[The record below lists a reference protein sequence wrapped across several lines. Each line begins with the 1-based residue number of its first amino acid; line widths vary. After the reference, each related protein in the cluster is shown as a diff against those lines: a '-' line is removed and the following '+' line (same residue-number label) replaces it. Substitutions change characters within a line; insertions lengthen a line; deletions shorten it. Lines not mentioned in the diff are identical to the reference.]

1 MANPTAP
8 ASTPRPGHVY
18 LKLAAG
24 ETYVLHNVP
33 DVGTVHFTESAPVCP
48 HPIPA
53 DFVRKLKLHEERVP
67 KYNHE
72 GEGRGSVPRF
82 AISRTPW
89 PAPKVETAAAPEDDA
104 DLLEH
109 TPDAWLAEAAGET
122 TADLVTADEPAVPA
136 PTSAPAAVPATP
148 EERGR
153 PTRPNARGRVT
164 SPEGA

>member
-8 ASTPRPGHVY
+8 TSTSAKPGHVY
-18 LKLAAG
+18 LKLNAG

-33 DVGTVHFTESAPVCP
+33 DVGTVHFTESSPVCP

-89 PAPKVETAAAPEDDA
+89 PAPKVETAPPPEDDS
-104 DLLEH
+104 DLFEH
-109 TPDAWLAEAAGET
+109 TPDAMLAEAAGE
-122 TADLVTADEPAVPA
+122 ADVVTDEPAAVPT
-136 PTSAPAAVPATP
+136 PPSTPAAVPATP

-153 PTRPNARGRVT
+153 PTRPNARRPNDPPAG
-164 SPEGA
+164 G

>member
-8 ASTPRPGHVY
+8 ASTPKPGHVY

-89 PAPKVETAAAPEDDA
+89 PAPKVETAPPPEDDS
-104 DLLEH
+104 DLFEH
-109 TPDAWLAEAAGET
+109 TPDAMLAEAAGE
-122 TADLVTADEPAVPA
+122 ADVVTDEPAVPA

-153 PTRPNARGRVT
+153 PTRPNARRPNDTPAG
-164 SPEGA
+164 G

>member
-8 ASTPRPGHVY
+8 TSTSAKPGHVY
-18 LKLAAG
+18 LKLNAG

-33 DVGTVHFTESAPVCP
+33 DVGTVHFTESSPVCP

-89 PAPKVETAAAPEDDA
+89 PAPKVETAPPPEDDS
-104 DLLEH
+104 DLFEH
-109 TPDAWLAEAAGET
+109 TPDAMLAEAAGE
-122 TADLVTADEPAVPA
+122 ADVVTDE
-136 PTSAPAAVPATP
+136 PAAVPTPPSTPAAVPTTP

-153 PTRPNARGRVT
+153 PTRPNARRPNDPPAG
-164 SPEGA
+164 G